1 MRALALV
8 GLVALGFGVGSYYAL
23 GELGAFGLANLGVGA
38 IALAIAGVR
47 GLLRARDVGADEARR
62 VLVPHALWLAAVLA
76 AAIAAE
82 RAASAAHLRFDWT
95 VGRRYELAPATREA
109 LAALPGPL
117 RATLYYEDYDPRTR
131 RVRLLLDTLAQAGPV
146 ETHQRRMAE
155 AKAEVDRFDLAF
167 SNSVVLELGDEWTV
181 VERPSEGTLLE
192 GLRRLTHRGASLVYV
207 TRGEGEGD
215 LESTQ
220 EAGLSGLA
228 AQLEGEGYRVREL
241 VLSAVREVPE
251 DAAAVLVLAPQRRFR
266 DEAIEALDR
275 YVRRGGR
282 LVAFLEPGRD
292 TGVEGLLARYGL
304 EVPDGVVV
312 DEAAGPVEGLP
323 RGVAPIVYSYGSHP
337 ITRGLSPRTM
347 TFFLRARPVV
357 PARKPEPEDQLV
369 GLAFSSPRAWL
380 AVESGAIER
389 GLAPLRP
396 EGVQPERFPLAA
408 AGLYPR
414 DGVEGRIVAFGD
426 ADFASNHYLR
436 TLYNLDLLLNAM
448 HWVLSREDAIT
459 LRPKQVT
466 QDQDPL
472 TPQQSLSML
481 YGVGLLLPELLLV
494 AAALAW
500 VRQRTG

>member
-1 MRALALV
+1 
-8 GLVALGFGVGSYYAL
+8 
-23 GELGAFGLANLGVGA
+23 
-38 IALAIAGVR
+38 
-47 GLLRARDVGADEARR
+47 
-62 VLVPHALWLAAVLA
+62 
-76 AAIAAE
+76 
-82 RAASAAHLRFDWT
+82 
-95 VGRRYELAPATREA
+95 
-109 LAALPGPL
+109 
-117 RATLYYEDYDPRTR
+117 
-131 RVRLLLDTLAQAGPV
+131 
-146 ETHQRRMAE
+146 MAE